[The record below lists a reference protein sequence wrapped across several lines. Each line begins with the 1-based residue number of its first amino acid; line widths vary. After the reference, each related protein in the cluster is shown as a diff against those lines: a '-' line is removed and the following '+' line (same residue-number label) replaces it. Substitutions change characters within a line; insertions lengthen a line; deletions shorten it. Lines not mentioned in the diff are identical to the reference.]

1 MIRHRERCQSGA
13 SSVLAA
19 TTETVFALVPLRGA
33 TEATTRTVFEH
44 RRRHLRSAGDVPSP
58 RVAAASCAPR
68 RPGANFLC
76 DGVAIHD
83 HHAARPIRFLF
94 TWSGPL
100 ANNRNRTC
108 LKSTS
113 VIDPA
118 MVPRQRG
125 SDWQRRTPDP
135 RIRSQRLGEVGEA
148 EVTEARAGENP
159 GNVQAPFG
167 RWARRDPGLD
177 PRSSSGRLSMAK
189 PRRVYR
195 PRRVVSLVAS
205 VRARRVVSGYG
216 KDHRRLLSRPPHVP
230 RTSGVRPRA
239 RRFFRWRAYDGA
251 KLHK

>member
-44 RRRHLRSAGDVPSP
+44 RRRHLRSAGV
-58 RVAAASCAPR
+58 
-68 RPGANFLC
+68 
-76 DGVAIHD
+76 
-83 HHAARPIRFLF
+83 
-94 TWSGPL
+94 
-100 ANNRNRTC
+100 NNRNRTC